1 MKSLTQKK
9 IINCDTNE
17 EYDSDDNVDDSE
29 EMRKKEEQEKKK
41 KKEEKKV
48 YQFFKNNSEM
58 ALIYKRIND
67 LRRLELK
74 YFKRKGKENE
84 NLDEIYYNFE
94 KKYLKKSKIESVYSI
109 KNLRKDT
116 QKSIEEDKSEI
127 DSSISDSLNISRK
140 RNSSILYNSKDKDN
154 SIEYPVLALKRSS
167 RSFQIERRK
176 NQINLAN
183 ILQKST
189 NLFDKQ

>member
-84 NLDEIYYNFE
+84 IWM
-94 KKYLKKSKIESVYSI
+94 KYITILKKS
-109 KNLRKDT
+109 
-116 QKSIEEDKSEI
+116 
-127 DSSISDSLNISRK
+127 
-140 RNSSILYNSKDKDN
+140 IL
-154 SIEYPVLALKRSS
+154 
-167 RSFQIERRK
+167 K
-176 NQINLAN
+176 NQKLKVSI
-183 ILQKST
+183 Q
-189 NLFDKQ
+189 